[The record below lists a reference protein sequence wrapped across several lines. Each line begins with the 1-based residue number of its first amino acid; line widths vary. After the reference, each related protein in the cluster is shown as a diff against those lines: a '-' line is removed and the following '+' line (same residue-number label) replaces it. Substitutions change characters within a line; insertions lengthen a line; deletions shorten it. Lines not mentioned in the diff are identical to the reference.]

1 MSDNYE
7 EIKSK
12 LIQHL
17 LKYSI
22 KKGQFVLK
30 SGKKSS
36 WFCDAKQTIC
46 RGDGIKLVADL
57 LLMSM
62 PENATAIGG
71 LTAGADPIAFGAAAI
86 SAERGRSLNAFSV
99 RKEPKDHGISGRL
112 AGTLLKTDKAVIVED
127 AATRG
132 VSALQ
137 AVEAV
142 RELGAEP
149 VMAISIVDRGG
160 VCAKLMA
167 DINLEY
173 KALVTAQ
180 DLGFSYDE

>member
-1 MSDNYE
+1 MSSNYE
-7 EIKSK
+7 EVKTK

-17 LKYSI
+17 LDYSI
-22 KKGQFVLK
+22 VRGDFVLK

-36 WFCDAKQTIC
+36 WFCDAKQTAC
-46 RGDGIKLVADL
+46 RGDGIKLIADL
-57 LLMSM
+57 LLISM
-62 PENATAIGG
+62 PENITAIGG
-71 LTAGADPIAFGAAAI
+71 LSAGADPIAFGTAAV
-86 SAERGRSLNAFSV
+86 SAERGRNLNSFSI
-99 RKEPKDHGISGRL
+99 RKEPKDHGISGKL

-127 AATRG
+127 TATRG

-149 VMAISIVDRGG
+149 VMAISVVDRGG

-167 DINLEY
+167 EANLEY
-173 KALVTAQ
+173 KALVTAL
-180 DLGFSYDE
+180 DLGFNYDG